1 MRVLLSK
8 QDRDAVEAAVAE
20 AEARTS
26 AQIVVAVAPRSGR
39 YHRAADWFGLALSL
53 VAVGAAWVLWQELGP
68 ARADWQTGQEPRLG
82 LAWVLLIFAAWFVIG
97 SAAATRW
104 PVLAR
109 PFVTRDELH
118 GSVRRRGF
126 EAFHQLH
133 VARTRRAMGVLIYV
147 SLFERMVWVCPDD
160 GIAAKLGSD
169 QWKPVSD
176 VIAEGFR
183 SGRPGP
189 ALVAAVR
196 KAGQTLA
203 DHAPGDG
210 RGINELPDAVRQLG
224 DEPRRG

>member
-1 MRVLLSK
+1 MRDLLSK

-20 AEARTS
+20 AEARTA

-39 YHRAADWFGLALSL
+39 YHRAADWFGLALAIIA
-53 VAVGAAWVLWQELGP
+53 VAAAWMLWQELGP
-68 ARADWQTGQEPRLG
+68 TRADWQTGQEPRLG

-104 PVLAR
+104 PALVR
-109 PFVTRDELH
+109 PFVPRDELH

-133 VARTRRAMGVLIYV
+133 VGRTRRATGLLIYV
-147 SLFERMVWVCPDD
+147 SIFERMVWVCPDD
-160 GIAAKLGSD
+160 GIAARLRSD
-169 QWKPVSD
+169 RWTPVSD

-183 SGRPGP
+183 SGKPGP

-196 KAGQTLA
+196 KAGQILA
-203 DHAPGDG
+203 DHAPRDG
-210 RGINELPDAVRQLG
+210 REVNELPDAVRQLG